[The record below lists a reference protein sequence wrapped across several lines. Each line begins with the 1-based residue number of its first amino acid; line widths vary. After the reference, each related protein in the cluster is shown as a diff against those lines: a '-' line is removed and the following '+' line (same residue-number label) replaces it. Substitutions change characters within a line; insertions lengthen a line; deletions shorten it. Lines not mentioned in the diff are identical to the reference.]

1 MPSGRVVLIFWQPM
15 SGPADLL
22 LFAHLLGRANDKL
35 ELEHLALLLAEPEH
49 PGLDVQGYLNKLNVM
64 GELARI
70 KLKGCRGQAPADRI
84 VPILRLLYGELGFR
98 GNVTNFYDP
107 QNSFLNHVI
116 DRRTGNPLSLAVVLL
131 AVCRRAAV
139 PAHGVSFPGHF
150 LVRAVKASGEI
161 ATIDPIDGKTL
172 TPSVLHSLYE
182 SATGDPGEIDEQ
194 YLRPA
199 THRQI
204 LLRMLTNLRAIY
216 ELRGDQERLRFV
228 LERIALLSPS
238 EEVRRRLDT
247 VVAAV
252 ALAPRISIN

>member
-1 MPSGRVVLIFWQPM
+1 MSSGQGVLISKQLM

-35 ELEHLALLLAEPEH
+35 ELEHLGLLLAEPEH

-98 GNVTNFYDP
+98 GNVSNFYDP

-131 AVCRRAAV
+131 AVCRRAGV

-150 LVRAVKASGEI
+150 LVRVAKASGEI
-161 ATIDPIDGKTL
+161 ATIDPIDGRTL
-172 TPSVLHSLYE
+172 TPSALHSLYE
-182 SATGDPGEIDEQ
+182 SATGDPGEIDDQ

-204 LLRMLTNLRAIY
+204 LLRMLANLRAIY
-216 ELRGDQERLRFV
+216 ELRGDQDRLRFV

-247 VVAAV
+247 VVSAV